1 MGRKQFW
8 QLCTNRDCGGTGMRW
23 IHAIV
28 RIPHAKGSLIALN
41 HRLRWLHSLIKYTGQ
56 TLQSAVEWLFSIS
69 CAPSS
74 LSHIQE
80 KPSFEHLCRLCRF
93 RAVLPQHSLF
103 KIMEG
108 RSFLRKKPLE
118 RTGPWDSTGRT
129 P

>member
-41 HRLRWLHSLIKYTGQ
+41 HRLRWLQSLIKYTGQ

-69 CAPSS
+69 CAPTS

-80 KPSFEHLCRLCRF
+80 KPSFEHLCRLCCF
-93 RAVLPQHSLF
+93 RAALRHTYLF
-103 KIMEG
+103 RIMEG
-108 RSFLRKKPLE
+108 ISFLRKSHSNAPAPGTALVEPL
-118 RTGPWDSTGRT
+118 
-129 P
+129 